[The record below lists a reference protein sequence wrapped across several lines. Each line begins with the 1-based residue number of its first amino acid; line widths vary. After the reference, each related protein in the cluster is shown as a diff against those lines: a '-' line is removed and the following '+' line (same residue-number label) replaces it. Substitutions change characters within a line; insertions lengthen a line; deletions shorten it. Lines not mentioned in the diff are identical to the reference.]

1 VFLHIDIIL
10 TVYGGYMTVIDLKP
24 GQKAAVTAIGTGD
37 PLLKRRILDMGI
49 TPGVEITMIKTA
61 PLGDPL
67 EITLRGYQ
75 LSLRK
80 NEARQIE
87 VQ

>member
-1 VFLHIDIIL
+1 
-10 TVYGGYMTVIDLKP
+10 MTVIDLKP
-24 GQKAAVTAIGTGD
+24 GQKAAVTAIGT
-37 PLLKRRILDMGI
+37 
-49 TPGVEITMIKTA
+49 
-61 PLGDPL
+61 GDPL

>member
-1 VFLHIDIIL
+1 
-10 TVYGGYMTVIDLKP
+10 MTVLDMKP
-24 GQKAAVTAIGTGD
+24 GQKAAVVSVSTKD
-37 PLLKRRILDMGI
+37 ELLKRRILDMGI
-49 TPGVEITMIKTA
+49 TPGVEVTMIKEA

-67 EITLRGYQ
+67 EVMLRGYQ

>member
-1 VFLHIDIIL
+1 
-10 TVYGGYMTVIDLKP
+10 MTVIDLKP

-37 PLLKRRILDMGI
+37 PSLKRRILDMGI